1 MNIINA
7 LIIDDEKQARNAL
20 RSLLNGH
27 FFEITIKAEADSVK
41 SAVENIDLHKPDL
54 VFLDINLGDGTGFQ
68 VLEKV
73 QWKNFMVIFTT
84 AYDEYAV
91 TAFKLNAIDYL
102 LKPVIIEDLKLAI
115 DKAHHK
121 YSEKHMTQQLEW
133 LKEMVQG
140 SKNQEKKI
148 VLSDNETIY
157 FVKVQDI
164 VRCQAEGTYTE
175 FYILPN
181 QKITVSRSLKEYE
194 DMLLPFGFIRVHH
207 SHLVNKEKI
216 QKFQKSDG
224 GSLLMENNHEVPVS
238 QRRKGIVLS
247 ELKLE

>member
-1 MNIINA
+1 M
-7 LIIDDEKQARNAL
+7 
-20 RSLLNGH
+20 
-27 FFEITIKAEADSVK
+27 
-41 SAVENIDLHKPDL
+41 
-54 VFLDINLGDGTGFQ
+54 
-68 VLEKV
+68 
-73 QWKNFMVIFTT
+73 
-84 AYDEYAV
+84 
-91 TAFKLNAIDYL
+91 
-102 LKPVIIEDLKLAI
+102 
-115 DKAHHK
+115 
-121 YSEKHMTQQLEW
+121 
-133 LKEMVQG
+133 QG
-140 SKNQEKKI
+140 NKNQDKKI
-148 VLSDNETIY
+148 ILSDNETIY

-181 QKITVSRSLKEYE
+181 QKITVSRSLKEFE
-194 DMLLPFGFIRVHH
+194 DMLTPFGFIRVHH

>member
-1 MNIINA
+1 MTS
-7 LIIDDEKQARNAL
+7 LIIDDEKQARNAI
-20 RSLLNGH
+20 RSLLESD
-27 FFEITIKAEADSVK
+27 FSDLMIVAEADGVQAAV
-41 SAVENIDLHKPDL
+41 SAIDTHKPDL
-54 VFLDINLGDGTGFQ
+54 IFLDINLGDGTGFQ
-68 VLEKV
+68 VLEKAT
-73 QWKNFMVIFTT
+73 WKNFMVIFTT

-91 TAFKLNAIDYL
+91 LAFKLSAIDYL
-102 LKPVIIEDLKLAI
+102 LKPVIKEELQSAIE
-115 DKAHHK
+115 KAQHK
-121 YSEKHMTQQLEW
+121 YSEKRTAQQLEW
-133 LKEMVQG
+133 FKDIMQG
-140 SKNQEKKI
+140 NKNQDKKI
-148 VLSDNETIY
+148 ILSDNETIY

-175 FYILPN
+175 FYIIPN
-181 QKITVSRSLKEYE
+181 QKITVSRSLKEFE
-194 DMLLPFGFIRVHH
+194 DMLTPFGFIRVHH